1 MPTTVSR
8 VSRTIR
14 RLGLCAAA
22 FLWCLPAWP
31 GPGLP
36 PINFDAW
43 PQGFVAPASMASETA
58 VLRGKTFDLVSRQPV
73 SRQEGEALRGLFS
86 GTFDRELTYA
96 QASRMVPVVHDAFA
110 ALGYSKPRVIMEAR
124 ASGHPCIA
132 VELSGGW
139 QKPGKADLSRLAPAV
154 EMASRD
160 YYTTSEGA
168 AMRSLGPESN
178 SPFLKAAPPRS
189 PAVPSAPGSLPS
201 FKAPAPAPASAGL
214 ETDAKDLPASATSKA
229 GVSAAHASLPS
240 AATSAAQGLA
250 KGGVDG
256 KEKASSLLA
265 GNNSL
270 SASKDPVKAEG
281 EAAQARAKASVP
293 GFGADDPSS
302 PEGRAE
308 AMLKAA
314 GEKAQKARAGEIVA
328 TARTA
333 VSYAQGYAQAQ
344 DKAAFMK
351 AAASNW
357 ASSQANDYIASLLE
371 GYKGVNAQIDFGLS
385 QLETL
390 NPSGKI
396 LVPFVNKPKY
406 VVFGQGGA
414 VQAQQ
419 DRTIVHA
426 GLGARFYPEALSKS
440 QSGSYMLGVNTVL
453 DLDVSRGHKRMSFG
467 GEFMTDK
474 LFLAANWYQRLTG
487 WKHSPDFSSGMV
499 EERPANGFDLRFKG
513 FLPRRAGL
521 GRLAATGSVTHWIG
535 NDIAPFGNHDDLE
548 NDPWIYEA
556 GLEWQPVPAIT
567 ASVKHA
573 VTDGGHS
580 NTSVN
585 LGFSIPL
592 GAVDLP
598 RAFDPD
604 ADNLASGMN
613 VNESRSMFITR
624 DYLMPLQYRAEP
636 GKFSIRYCG
645 LSGSDRH
652 CFEVRDGLGRPAE
665 GAVVRVTP
673 SDKCVKLSNGGVY
686 TADISGR
693 FYVQVLSSCTPRT
706 KITVKAGDSELT
718 IDIEMRKLDL
728 SIAASP
734 ASIPR
739 YKHSIVTLSG
749 LPDSAGVP
757 VSWSLSGAG
766 ALLAASKAIGSDG
779 KATAEFAP
787 DANASADYTASVTAT
802 VNGTKYSAPVLVR
815 IYGGGSGDSP
825 IKFNLGGR
833 DCIEG
838 NEVLELSYPGLEPGA
853 EIKWTASDD
862 GKLCLGDDGS
872 DEGNSFSSTVDAD
885 GVAVMHVKASD
896 VDSGTIEITAQTP
909 DGNLSSAM
917 ASVNVKSFIATA
929 SAPQYTAAG
938 DNFTLKL
945 SGLKPGTSV
954 SWAEALFAKPASV
967 SSTAG
972 GDGTASMQYTT
983 IADAYSGKITGI
995 KATYYRNV
1003 AATSVADFPDILL
1016 TEYLPSISA
1025 FPDDF
1030 SGNDSFTLTVSGVK
1044 PGFPVAW
1051 AVKSGTVQLFDAE
1064 EKASDSGEATATVT
1078 GVDPYAGGVE
1088 ISATAMGREV
1098 VSSGSYHS
1106 WDPVISV
1113 AQKVA
1118 YKESSLVALSGL
1130 KPGSVAKLSVDSSSV
1145 QLAETELTA
1154 DADGNARTTAYGV
1167 TDEAVTSFT
1176 VSAEVLVNSAQTKV
1190 ISGTTG
1196 IYQLSLSAGKT
1207 QLDGY
1212 ADDAQT
1218 LDSTLATV
1226 SGGEPGATVTWKIEG
1241 DGSLSSVQTVFD
1253 DSGKATAVVNAKSPF
1268 TTAPAVTVEAMGTS
1282 KSISFTYKLTTYTP
1296 TVVMPTFTSLYA
1308 KTTNLDYGK
1317 KWTMKV
1323 RNLLPKSKVTVS
1335 SAAVGTVTAKAD
1347 ETGTA
1352 TFEDMKEQTAAG
1364 TVKVN
1369 YLSSGITY
1377 ADTTASYTVA
1387 SYPLSIS
1394 SAKASLDAFGGSASS
1409 PDSSTITITGGQPGA
1424 TLGWGVSGDATLS
1437 STATTF
1443 DSAGNATAVVN
1454 SKASYAASPTI
1465 SGTSLD
1471 QATSMVLPY
1480 SLTTYAPQFH
1490 LPSFTSIYSRTTTLD
1505 YQGGAWGF
1513 TVSGLLP
1520 GSTASITGPAS
1531 QSVTVGSDGVATF
1544 SNLPQQT
1551 AGGTITLTYRK
1562 SGVTDA
1568 TATANYSV
1576 ASYPLTMT
1584 TDKSEIYGNETFT
1597 ATVTGGKPGAA
1608 VSWSISGSGQYTAKA
1623 SNFNAQG
1630 VATASVQG
1638 IDPYSVDITASAA
1651 SLSGSVSRAVLFT
1664 FPDLSVSKVDQ
1675 YTCNGTEISFQA
1687 KTYEWQIMGW
1697 PLVRKAEVHFWGN
1710 ADDYGEIEVNGTHWR
1725 PAVYKTE
1732 IPSEGPSHR
1741 YFDETRT
1748 ISIVM
1753 SGPQLVVKVG
1763 TNNEKPS
1770 FCYFEGGFTIKLM
1783 K

>member
-229 GVSAAHASLPS
+229 GVSAAHASLPA

-853 EIKWTASDD
+853 EIKWAVSGD
-862 GKLCLGDDGS
+862 GKLCLGADGS
-872 DEGNSFSSTVDAD
+872 DEGTSFSSTVDAD

-909 DGNLSSAM
+909 DGNLASAK
-917 ASVNVKSFIATA
+917 ASVNIKSYIATA
-929 SAPQYTAAG
+929 SAPEYTAAG

-1003 AATSVADFPDILL
+1003 AATSVADFSDILL
-1016 TEYLPSISA
+1016 TEY
-1025 FPDDF
+1025 
-1030 SGNDSFTLTVSGVK
+1030 
-1044 PGFPVAW
+1044 
-1051 AVKSGTVQLFDAE
+1051 
-1064 EKASDSGEATATVT
+1064 
-1078 GVDPYAGGVE
+1078 
-1088 ISATAMGREV
+1088 
-1098 VSSGSYHS
+1098 HS
-1106 WDPVISV
+1106 WDPSISV
-1113 AQKVA
+1113 TQKVA
-1118 YKESSLVALSGL
+1118 YKESSLVSLSGL

-1212 ADDAQT
+1212 ADDAVT
-1218 LDSTLATV
+1218 LDSTLATL
-1226 SGGEPGATVTWKIEG
+1226 SGGQPGATVAWRIEG
-1241 DGSLSSVQTVFD
+1241 DGSLSSVQSVFD
-1253 DSGKATAVVNAKSPF
+1253 ADGKATAVVNSRSPF
-1268 TTAPAVTVEAMGTS
+1268 AAPPTVTAEAMGTS
-1282 KSISFTYKLTTYTP
+1282 KSITFSYKLTTYAP
-1296 TVVMPTFTSLYA
+1296 TVVMPTFTSIYGN
-1308 KTTNLDYGK
+1308 TTNLDYK
-1317 KWTMKV
+1317 KPWTLKV
-1323 RNLLPKSKVTVS
+1323 ANVLPKSKVTVS
-1335 SAAVGTVTAKAD
+1335 SAALGTKTVKAD
-1347 ETGTA
+1347 SSGTA
-1352 TFEDMKEQTAAG
+1352 EFKDLGGQSSGGA
-1364 TVKVN
+1364 VKVT
-1369 YLSSGITY
+1369 YLSRGTEY
-1377 ADTTASYTVA
+1377 ADTSASYTVA
-1387 SYPLSIS
+1387 SYPLAIT
-1394 SAKASLDAFGGSASS
+1394 SAKASLDAYGSSASS
-1409 PDSSTITITGGQPGA
+1409 PDASLMTITGGQPGA
-1424 TLGWGVSGDATLS
+1424 AVGWGVSGDGSLS
-1437 STATTF
+1437 SAQSKF
-1443 DSAGNATAVVN
+1443 DEAGKATAVLS
-1454 SKASYAASPTI
+1454 SKSGYAAAPVVT
-1465 SGTSLD
+1465 GTSLD
-1471 QATSMVLPY
+1471 KTASATVPY
-1480 SLTTYAPQFH
+1480 KLTTYVPSVA
-1490 LPSFTSIYSRTTTLD
+1490 LPSFTSIYGRTTNLD
-1505 YQGGAWGF
+1505 YEGGNWSF
-1513 TVSGLLP
+1513 SVSGLLP

-1531 QSVTVGSDGVATF
+1531 QSATVASNGVATF
-1544 SNLPQQT
+1544 SGLPQQT
-1551 AGGTITLTYRK
+1551 AGGGITLTYLK
-1562 SGVTDA
+1562 SGTSNA
-1568 TATANYSV
+1568 QASASYTV
-1576 ASYPLTMT
+1576 ASYPLSMA
-1584 TDKSEIYGNETFT
+1584 TDKTEIYGNETFT

-1608 VSWSISGSGQYTAKA
+1608 VSWSITGSGQYTAKA

-1630 VATASVQG
+1630 VATATVQG
-1638 IDPYSVDITASAA
+1638 IDPYSATITVSAEGAGACVGIQSFMNDLFVLDWFSTVLKGHYSADKMIETVTGLTAYDHLDLFSTNNAAFHVAGFSATVPLGSKIHVSLSRSMGLGTDFDATLVLPITADYPAYDLEGNVVDKSTPIIQLSTAVTEANYA
-1651 SLSGSVSRAVLFT
+1651 SFKGSYEVELRYNGQVKT
-1664 FPDLSVSKVDQ
+1664 FK
-1675 YTCNGTEISFQA
+1675 I
-1687 KTYEWQIMGW
+1687 
-1697 PLVRKAEVHFWGN
+1697 
-1710 ADDYGEIEVNGTHWR
+1710 
-1725 PAVYKTE
+1725 
-1732 IPSEGPSHR
+1732 
-1741 YFDETRT
+1741 
-1748 ISIVM
+1748 IV
-1753 SGPQLVVKVG
+1753 
-1763 TNNEKPS
+1763 E
-1770 FCYFEGGFTIKLM
+1770 
-1783 K
+1783 